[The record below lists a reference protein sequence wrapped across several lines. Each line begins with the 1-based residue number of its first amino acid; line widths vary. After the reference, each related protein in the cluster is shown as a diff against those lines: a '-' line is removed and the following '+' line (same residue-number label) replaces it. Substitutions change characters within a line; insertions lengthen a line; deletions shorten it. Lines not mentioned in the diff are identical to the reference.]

1 MIGTIATKPVR
12 FMLLGALLMAA
23 AAGCTKAPTVTKLP
37 DFSGW
42 WVWER
47 PTDGELPMPF
57 MNAPFKDEIAGPL
70 NGMKAAFR
78 QAKMPDLA
86 DLGID
91 QRRTYCTPP
100 RFAGFSGGFED
111 SVEYLFTPG
120 RVTITNEGGLIRRV
134 ALDAPL
140 PTDVEVSNAGTS
152 VGHWEGQTLVIETI
166 GTHPAA
172 SIGPFTPGPGARYVE
187 HISLREPE
195 VMQVVVRITAPAF
208 LKEPYES
215 TLVYRRDRNHVFHD
229 GSLSSDSCLEN
240 DPSID
245 PKTGRQ
251 RLDMTPPSDLPP
263 PPKD

>member
-1 MIGTIATKPVR
+1 MSAIASRPAR
-12 FMLLGALLMAA
+12 LALLGAVLLAA
-23 AAGCTKAPTVTKLP
+23 VAGCAKQPAVTALP

-42 WVWER
+42 WMWER
-47 PTDGELPMPF
+47 PADGEFPLPF
-57 MNAPFKDEIAGPL
+57 SDAPFKEDIAKQVDGL
-70 NGMKAAFR
+70 RALFR
-78 QAKMPDLA
+78 QARLPDLA
-86 DLGID
+86 DLGTD
-91 QRRTYCTPP
+91 QRRTYCAPP

-120 RVTITNEGGLIRRV
+120 RVTITNEAGLIRRI

-140 PTDVEVSNAGTS
+140 PTDVEPSNSGTA

-166 GTHPAA
+166 GTHPGATA
-172 SIGPFTPGPGARYVE
+172 GVFAPGPNVRYVE

-195 VMQVVVRITAPAF
+195 VMQVVVRITAPDV

-215 TLVYRRDRNHVFHD
+215 TLVYRRDRKHVFHD
-229 GSLSSDSCLEN
+229 GSLSPDSCLEN

-251 RLDMTPPSDLPP
+251 RLDMTPPADLPP

>member
-1 MIGTIATKPVR
+1 MSLAKRLAIV
-12 FMLLGALLMAA
+12 LMAVLI
-23 AAGCTKAPTVTKLP
+23 AGCTRQAAVSTLP

-47 PTDGELPMPF
+47 PADGEFPF
-57 MNAPFKDEIAGPL
+57 PFAAAPYQDEMARQV
-70 NGMKAAFR
+70 NGIRELFR
-78 QAKMPDLA
+78 QAKLPDLA
-86 DLGID
+86 DLGVD

-120 RVTITNEGGLIRRV
+120 RVTITNEAGLIRRI

-140 PTDVEVSNAGTS
+140 PRDVEPSNSGTS

-166 GTHPAA
+166 GTHPEA
-172 SIGPFTPGPGARYVE
+172 SVGVMRPGPGAQFIE

-195 VMQVVVRITAPAF
+195 VMQVVVRITAPAA
-208 LKEPYES
+208 LKEPYEE

-229 GSLSSDSCLEN
+229 GSLSPNSCLDN

-251 RLDMTPPSDLPP
+251 RLDMTPPPDLPP